1 MRNAGRADGTL
12 GAMTER
18 AGVSLPDDLRTAIDG
33 TAFAHLATVDP
44 DGSPHATAMWIARD
58 GDLIVFNT
66 LQGRRKWRNMRRDR
80 RVAVSISAPGDPYRN
95 WSIQGRVVEMR
106 TVDGVE
112 VIDALAKKYLG
123 EPRYPWLQPGDVRV
137 TVIVE
142 PLRVAGGR

>member
-1 MRNAGRADGTL
+1 
-12 GAMTER
+12 MTDR
-18 AGVSLPDDLRTAIDG
+18 VPLVLPADLRDAIDA

-66 LQGRRKWRNMRRDR
+66 LQGRRKWRNMRRDP
-80 RVAVSISAPGDPYRN
+80 RVAVSISAPDDPYRN

-106 TVDGVE
+106 TGDGVE
-112 VIDALAKKYLG
+112 VIDALARKYLG

-137 TVIVE
+137 TILVE
-142 PLRVAGGR
+142 PTHIAGNR